1 MPPHQA
7 SGERDAPLASG
18 GGPSLPAEG
27 APSAPSLDHCPGDT
41 PQHLL
46 MTPPL
51 GDMTPN
57 PHPDTALGEGGVA
70 GLLVLVFVLLLV
82 LVVVVV
88 VVVALV
94 YVSLERVMVQRSAI
108 NHCITAVNMH
118 RSWRLLHGNLGKV
131 NKVSKSPRE
140 M

>member
-88 VVVALV
+88 VVLALALV
-94 YVSLERVMVQRSAI
+94 LVFVVVLLLVMV
-108 NHCITAVNMH
+108 VVVV
-118 RSWRLLHGNLGKV
+118 LLLV
-131 NKVSKSPRE
+131 LVLLFLLVLIFVLVLVLVL
-140 M
+140 